1 MWLSGTVGAAEP
13 DAGVM
18 EALRALK
25 TGDWVRL
32 TDTQGEVVPA
42 KIAWVSPL
50 TSRMLLV
57 NRRGMRVLAAS
68 VEDLAVLAT
77 AGRLVL
83 GTESTAFDEAM
94 RQVRQRLDKAAGPR

>member
-1 MWLSGTVGAAEP
+1 MWLSGATGGGEP
-13 DAGVM
+13 DGTLV
-18 EALRALK
+18 ELLRGLK
-25 TGDWVRL
+25 AGDWVRL

-42 KIAWVSPL
+42 KVAWISPL

-68 VEDLAVLAT
+68 VDELAVLAT

-94 RQVRQRLDKAAGPR
+94 RQVRQRLDKAVGQH